1 MLRGSMPE
9 KPFLNCNY
17 TRKIFFPS
25 FSDSAKMKI
34 LDIWFATCL
43 AFLYVTMNLKV
54 LRHSC
59 VCAIGITSSDI
70 EISIIAIA
78 RKGSI
83 NRRLI
88 QQDQRKCNLSIG
100 LQMLF
105 LELPSLRHVSFIYIG
120 IGNQNCYYQSFYWD
134 PFSLP
139 LPSPFSGSGT
149 ACPLFDDIL
158 FFFFF
163 SKRVGEAS
171 RRIST
176 VWSQVCRRNRKHV
189 VRRLGLGCITRQEGG
204 LQAKEELGS
213 RLNRASPSF
222 QRPATLPS
230 LHYIDSSFLCVFL
243 YATVL
248 RLGVSK
254 STFRNEMK
262 TKSARMQRGRR
273 GQPPL
278 FYLRVS
284 SSSKKMFQ
292 AQQTR
297 ERVIRPL

>member
-1 MLRGSMPE
+1 MCVCVTRLYISSRGQMLRGSMPE
-9 KPFLNCNY
+9 KPFLNCNN
-17 TRKIFFPS
+17 TRKIYFFS

-34 LDIWFATCL
+34 IDIWFATCL
-43 AFLYVTMNLKV
+43 AFLYVTTNLKV

-139 LPSPFSGSGT
+139 PSPPP
-149 ACPLFDDIL
+149 PLFPEAEQLVLCLMI
-158 FFFFF
+158 
-163 SKRVGEAS
+163 SYSSSSQRGWGRRRVAS
-171 RRIST
+171 RRCGPRCAGEIGST
-176 VWSQVCRRNRKHV
+176 SRDVLALV
-189 VRRLGLGCITRQEGG
+189 V
-204 LQAKEELGS
+204 
-213 RLNRASPSF
+213 
-222 QRPATLPS
+222 
-230 LHYIDSSFLCVFL
+230 
-243 YATVL
+243 
-248 RLGVSK
+248 
-254 STFRNEMK
+254 
-262 TKSARMQRGRR
+262 
-273 GQPPL
+273 
-278 FYLRVS
+278 
-284 SSSKKMFQ
+284 
-292 AQQTR
+292 
-297 ERVIRPL
+297 